1 MSNNQ
6 TLESMKVDVGN
17 FMAARKALNLPGIAS
32 DVDGNIA
39 NHEKCRTFIVATYP
53 AVTLPAPVIH
63 HDYYVLALAA
73 LNEKGELILEKPAE
87 PGYRMGQLFQDED
100 NDKHEIADLPPSSN
114 DPWEINKI
122 TENRRQSAEASFL
135 KYGRVLSP
143 QERFN
148 AERLEE
154 FEKTAGK
161 YDESETVHRIINGR
175 SYVDRGA
182 TAKVRAENRAK
193 NLALKEKS

>member
-39 NHEKCRTFIVATYP
+39 NHERCRTFIVANYP

-87 PGYRMGQLFQDED
+87 PGYRMGQLFSEDDDETR
-100 NDKHEIADLPPSSN
+100 EPQRLPESPA
-114 DPWEINKI
+114 DPWQMSQRKEDFQKA
-122 TENRRQSAEASFL
+122 AEESFL
-135 KYGRVLSP
+135 KYGRVLNP
-143 QERFN
+143 TELLN
-148 AERLEE
+148 AQRLEA
-154 FEKTAGK
+154 FQATAGK
-161 YDESETVHRIINGR
+161 YDESETVYRVIGGKQ
-175 SYVDRGA
+175 YVDRTG
-182 TAKVRAENRAK
+182 TAKVRAAARAK
-193 NLALKEKS
+193 NAALKGSK